1 MSQLTV
7 IALILLVAGLWK
19 FGPWNRRRRILSY
32 EFPIGWWLHVG
43 RIASDY
49 ESWPVERKS
58 RFMDY
63 VRLFV
68 DRIEF
73 LPSSS
78 LEDEF
83 EIKHR
88 IAFATQAFL
97 LFGHLNSDPIAHIE
111 KFYVQRSSREPSNS
125 IGLPRLFW
133 EELDLNYIT
142 FFEVSKFGGSLDP
155 YELSQL
161 PNAIKNEL
169 GSDPDVSA
177 KLKSVLGMPS

>member
-1 MSQLTV
+1 PVLAKYINFACLLGVQFYLNALVFSSLFCSWVTPYFHYKLSKGTDLSQLTV

-49 ESWPVERKS
+49 ESWTSDRKS

-97 LFGHLNSDPIAHIE
+97 LFGHMNSDPIAHIE
-111 KFYVQRSSREPSNS
+111 KFYVQRSSREPSDS
-125 IGLPRLFW
+125 IGLP
-133 EELDLNYIT
+133 
-142 FFEVSKFGGSLDP
+142 
-155 YELSQL
+155 
-161 PNAIKNEL
+161 
-169 GSDPDVSA
+169 
-177 KLKSVLGMPS
+177 